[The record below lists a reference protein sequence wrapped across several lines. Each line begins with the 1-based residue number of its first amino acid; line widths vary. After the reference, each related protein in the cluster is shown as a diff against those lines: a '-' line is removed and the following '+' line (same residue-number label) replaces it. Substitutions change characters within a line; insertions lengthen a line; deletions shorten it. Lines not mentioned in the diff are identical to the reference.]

1 VFGSLGD
8 LRDSHLNPAFYS
20 FLLFGRSAR
29 ANWAL
34 PTSYEKQP
42 SALPGRE
49 AEIELHTW
57 AGLTSPGKPPARL
70 ASGLKRTG
78 VTRPSPHFPLETLS
92 IESTTVP
99 PSNLDSRPR
108 RRFPDVVLRCRL
120 PDSSLRRRLPVAGL
134 RRHTMD
140 ELRLRD
146 AMDMGQRRHGH

>member
-78 VTRPSPHFPLETLS
+78 VTRPSPHFPIETLS
-92 IESTTVP
+92 IESTTAAASPTPACAAASPTPACAAAYPSPACATTRLRPAP
-99 PSNLDSRPR
+99 PLD
-108 RRFPDVVLRCRL
+108 FVL
-120 PDSSLRRRLPVAGL
+120 RRLPVA
-134 RRHTMD
+134 
-140 ELRLRD
+140 
-146 AMDMGQRRHGH
+146 